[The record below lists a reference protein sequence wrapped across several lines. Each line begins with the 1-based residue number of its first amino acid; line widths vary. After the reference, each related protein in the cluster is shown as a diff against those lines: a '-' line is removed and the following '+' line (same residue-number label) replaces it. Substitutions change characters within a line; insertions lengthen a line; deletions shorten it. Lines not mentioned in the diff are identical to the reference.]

1 MNLFCEHLCSGVF
14 FEWKVGEL
22 RRKFFFFCKS
32 LIKLSEIHFKLSEE
46 KTQSEIEIAYVWQ
59 KLNASFD
66 LNRCKPFVY
75 SSLLSNI

>member
-1 MNLFCEHLCSGVF
+1 MNTYAVAYFLNGKWVNC
-14 FEWKVGEL
+14 VGN
-22 RRKFFFFCKS
+22 FFFCKS
-32 LIKLSEIHFKLSEE
+32 LIKLSKIHFKLSEE

>member
-1 MNLFCEHLCSGVF
+1 MNTYAVAYF

-22 RRKFFFFCKS
+22 RRKLFFFCKS
-32 LIKLSEIHFKLSEE
+32 LIKLSKIHFKLSEE

-66 LNRCKPFVY
+66 LNRCN
-75 SSLLSNI
+75 LLFIALC

>member
-1 MNLFCEHLCSGVF
+1 MQWRIFLNGKWVNC
-14 FEWKVGEL
+14 VGNY
-22 RRKFFFFCKS
+22 FFFCKS
-32 LIKLSEIHFKLSEE
+32 LIKLSKIHFKLSEE

-75 SSLLSNI
+75 SSLLSNIWQ